1 MKKKTN
7 ANKSAAQSD
16 ALPTPP
22 PVIVIHLPPYARKR
36 AAELAEAT
44 TAANKRAASSSF
56 AETVGWLREHEAT
69 IRAKAQ
75 KQAAWIIDEDV
86 IRLLDIAAHLREAA
100 DMIETHVAPDDDKP
114 FQI

>member
-22 PVIVIHLPPYARKR
+22 PVITLHLPPYARKR

-56 AETVGWLREHEAT
+56 AETVGWLREHEAE
-69 IRAKAQ
+69 IRAKA
-75 KQAAWIIDEDV
+75 KRNAAWLMDDAV
-86 IRLLDIAAHLREAA
+86 VRLLDVAAHLREAA
-100 DMIETHVAPDDDKP
+100 NMIETHVAPDGDNA
-114 FQI
+114 